1 LANGIERMRGQQ
13 ERTGPLFS
21 YVSTEE
27 RIPKSH
33 PLRQVRRLAD
43 QALDRLNPTFCR
55 LYPEGGRPSIPPE
68 QLLLALLLQAI
79 YGIRSERMLTEQL
92 DYNLLF
98 RWFVG
103 LNPDDPIWHPTTFTK
118 NRDRLLNEELMARFL
133 ELLLASPEV
142 KPLLSSEHF
151 SVDGTLLR
159 AWASHSSLERIDGGD
174 DEPPPPSG
182 GNGFGAGP
190 AKGKKRAKG
199 DFRGLLLSNQ
209 THRSSS
215 DGEARLFRKSG
226 GTGAFL
232 SYLGHCLME
241 NRHGLVVASEVTPA
255 DGYGERA
262 AAVRMARSLSGAHQ
276 KTLGADKGYDTRD
289 FVADLRISG
298 ITPHVA
304 QNIQPRRGSAIDG
317 RTVRHAGYDQSINA
331 RRRIEQVFGWIKQ
344 AAGLRQLKARGRS
357 RVGAVFRL
365 HVVAYNLIRLANLL
379 SPREVLA

>member
-1 LANGIERMRGQQ
+1 MRGQQ
-13 ERTGPLFS
+13 DRTGPLFS
-21 YVSTEE
+21 YISTED
-27 RIPKSH
+27 RIPSSH

-79 YGIRSERMLTEQL
+79 YGIRSERMLIEQL

-103 LNPDDPIWHPTTFTK
+103 LNPDDPVWHPTTFTK

-159 AWASHSSLERIDGGD
+159 AWASHGSLERIGGID
-174 DEPPPPSG
+174 DDPPSSTG
-182 GNGFGAGP
+182 GNGFGSTPG
-190 AKGKKRAKG
+190 KQKKRARG

-262 AAVRMARSLSGAHQ
+262 AALRMARALRGAHQ

-289 FVADLRISG
+289 FVADLRFAG
-298 ITPHVA
+298 VTPHVA
-304 QNIQPRRGSAIDG
+304 QNIQPRRRSAIDG
-317 RTVRHAGYDQSINA
+317 RTVRHPGYARSINA

-379 SPREVLA
+379 SPRQALA

>member
-1 LANGIERMRGQQ
+1 MRGQQ

-21 YVSTEE
+21 YVSTED

-79 YGIRSERMLTEQL
+79 YSIRSERMLIEQL

-103 LNPDDPIWHPTTFTK
+103 LNPDDPVWHPTTFTK
-118 NRDRLLNEELMARFL
+118 NRDRLLNEELMAKFL
-133 ELLLASPEV
+133 ELLLAAPEV

-159 AWASHSSLERIDGGD
+159 AWASHSSLERIDGTDD

-182 GNGFGAGP
+182 GHGFGSTP
-190 AKGKKRAKG
+190 AKRKKRAKG

-226 GTGAFL
+226 GTGAYL
-232 SYLGHCLME
+232 SYLGHCLMD

-262 AAVRMARSLSGAHQ
+262 AALRMARSLPGAHQ

-304 QNIQPRRGSAIDG
+304 QNNQSRRRSAIDG
-317 RTVRHAGYDQSINA
+317 RTVRHAGYSQSIHA
-331 RRRIEQVFGWIKQ
+331 RKRIEQVFGWIKQ
-344 AAGLRQLKARGRS
+344 AAGLRQLKVRSRS

-365 HVVAYNLIRLANLL
+365 HVVAYNLIRLAKLL
-379 SPREVLA
+379 SPQVAVA

>member
-1 LANGIERMRGQQ
+1 MRGQQ

-21 YVSTEE
+21 YISTED
-27 RIPKSH
+27 RIPASH

-43 QALDRLNPTFCR
+43 QALDRLNPTFCQ

-79 YGIRSERMLTEQL
+79 YSIRSERMLMEQL

-103 LNPDDPIWHPTTFTK
+103 LNPDDPVWHPTSFTK
-118 NRDRLLNEELMARFL
+118 NRDRLLNEELMAKFL
-133 ELLLASPEV
+133 ELLLATPEV

-159 AWASHSSLERIDGGD
+159 AWASHSSLERIEGLD
-174 DEPPPPSG
+174 DNPPPTSG
-182 GNGFGAGP
+182 GQGFGGSASS
-190 AKGKKRAKG
+190 KKRPKG

-209 THRSSS
+209 THRSST
-215 DGEARLFRKSG
+215 DDEARLFKKAPG
-226 GTGAFL
+226 VGAFL
-232 SYLGHCLME
+232 SFMGHCVME
-241 NRHGLVVASEVTPA
+241 NRNGLVVASEVSQASGTA
-255 DGYGERA
+255 ERDSA
-262 AAVRMARSLSGAHQ
+262 LRMARALNGAHQ

-289 FVADLRISG
+289 FVADLRING

-304 QNIQPRRGSAIDG
+304 QNIQARRRSAIDG
-317 RTVRHAGYDQSINA
+317 RTARHQGYAQSINA
-331 RRRIEQVFGWIKQ
+331 RKRIEQVFGWIKQ

-357 RVGAVFRL
+357 KVGAVFRL
-365 HVVAYNLIRLANLL
+365 YVVAYNLIRISNLL
-379 SPREVLA
+379 RAQGPQEVMA

>member
-1 LANGIERMRGQQ
+1 MRGQQ
-13 ERTGPLFS
+13 ERSGPLFS
-21 YVSTEE
+21 YISTED
-27 RIPKSH
+27 RIPRGH

-43 QALDRLNPTFCR
+43 LALDRLNPTFCR

-79 YGIRSERMLTEQL
+79 YGIRSERMLIEQL

-103 LNPDDPIWHPTTFTK
+103 LNPDDPVWHPTTFTK

-133 ELLLASPEV
+133 ELLMASPEV

-159 AWASHSSLERIDGGD
+159 AWASHSSLERIDGSD

-182 GNGFGAGP
+182 GHGFGSAP
-190 AKGKKRAKG
+190 VKGKKRAKG

-226 GTGAFL
+226 GTGAYL

-241 NRHGLVVASEVTPA
+241 NCHGLVVASEVTLA

-262 AAVRMARSLSGAHQ
+262 AAVRMARSLPGAHQ

-289 FVADLRISG
+289 FVADIRFAR

-304 QNIQPRRGSAIDG
+304 QNAGPRRRSAIDS
-317 RTVRHAGYDQSINA
+317 RTTRHAGYAQSVNA
-331 RRRIEQVFGWIKQ
+331 RKRIEQVFGWIKQ

-379 SPREVLA
+379 SPREVPA

>member
-1 LANGIERMRGQQ
+1 MRGQQ

-21 YVSTEE
+21 YVSTED
-27 RIPKSH
+27 RIPASH

-43 QALDRLNPTFCR
+43 QALDRLNPTFCQ

-79 YGIRSERMLTEQL
+79 YSIRSERMLMEQL

-103 LNPDDPIWHPTTFTK
+103 LNPDDPVWHPTSFTK
-118 NRDRLLNEELMARFL
+118 NRDRLLNEELMAKFL
-133 ELLLASPEV
+133 ELLLATPEV

-159 AWASHSSLERIDGGD
+159 AWASHSSLERIDGLD
-174 DEPPPPSG
+174 DNPPPPSG
-182 GNGFGAGP
+182 GQGFGGP
-190 AKGKKRAKG
+190 ASSKKRPKG

-209 THRSSS
+209 THRSST
-215 DGEARLFRKSG
+215 DDEARLFKKAPG
-226 GTGAFL
+226 VGAFL
-232 SYLGHCLME
+232 SFMGHCVME
-241 NRHGLVVASEVTPA
+241 NRNGLVVASEGSQASGTA
-255 DGYGERA
+255 ERDSA
-262 AAVRMARSLSGAHQ
+262 LRMARALKGAHQ

-289 FVADLRISG
+289 FVADLRING

-304 QNIQPRRGSAIDG
+304 QNIQARRRSAIDG
-317 RTVRHAGYDQSINA
+317 RTARHQGYAQSINA
-331 RRRIEQVFGWIKQ
+331 RKRIEQVFGWIKQ

-357 RVGAVFRL
+357 KVGAVFRL
-365 HVVAYNLIRLANLL
+365 HVVAYNLIRISNLL
-379 SPREVLA
+379 RAQGPQEVMA

>member
-1 LANGIERMRGQQ
+1 MRGQQ

-21 YVSTEE
+21 YVSTED
-27 RIPKSH
+27 RIPKGH
-33 PLRQVRRLAD
+33 PLRQVRKLAD

-79 YGIRSERMLTEQL
+79 YSIRSERMLIEQL

-103 LNPDDPIWHPTTFTK
+103 LNPDDPVWHATTFTK
-118 NRDRLLNEELMARFL
+118 NRDRLLNEELMAKFL
-133 ELLLASPEV
+133 ELLLAAPEV
-142 KPLLSSEHF
+142 NPLLSSEHF

-159 AWASHSSLERIDGGD
+159 AWASHSSLERIDGTD
-174 DEPPPPSG
+174 DEPPPSG
-182 GNGFGAGP
+182 GQGFGSVP
-190 AKGKKRAKG
+190 AKSKKRAKG

-215 DGEARLFRKSG
+215 DGEARLFRKSNS
-226 GTGAFL
+226 TGAFL
-232 SYLGHCLME
+232 SYRGHCLME

-262 AAVRMARSLSGAHQ
+262 AALQMARSLAGAHQ
-276 KTLGADKGYDTRD
+276 KTLGADKGYDTKD

-304 QNIQPRRGSAIDG
+304 QNIQARRRSAIDD
-317 RTVRHAGYDQSINA
+317 RTVRHQGYSQSINA
-331 RRRIEQVFGWIKQ
+331 RKRIEQVFGWI
-344 AAGLRQLKARGRS
+344 
-357 RVGAVFRL
+357 
-365 HVVAYNLIRLANLL
+365 
-379 SPREVLA
+379 

>member
-1 LANGIERMRGQQ
+1 MRGQQ

-21 YVSTEE
+21 YISTED
-27 RIPKSH
+27 RIPKGH

-55 LYPEGGRPSIPPE
+55 LYQEGGRPSIPPE

-79 YGIRSERMLTEQL
+79 YGIRSERMLIEQL

-103 LNPDDPIWHPTTFTK
+103 LNPDDPVWHPTTFTK
-118 NRDRLLNEELMARFL
+118 NRERLLSEELMARFL
-133 ELLLASPEV
+133 ELLMASPEV

-159 AWASHSSLERIDGGD
+159 AWASHASLERIDGSD
-174 DEPPPPSG
+174 DEPPPPGG
-182 GNGFGAGP
+182 GNGFGTAA

-226 GTGAFL
+226 GTGAYL

-262 AAVRMARSLSGAHQ
+262 AAVRMARALPGAHQ

-289 FVADLRISG
+289 FVADIRFARV
-298 ITPHVA
+298 TPHVA
-304 QNIQPRRGSAIDG
+304 QNAGPRRRSAIDG
-317 RTVRHAGYDQSINA
+317 RTTRHPGYAQSINA
-331 RRRIEQVFGWIKQ
+331 RKRIEQVFGWIKQ

>member
-1 LANGIERMRGQQ
+1 
-13 ERTGPLFS
+13 
-21 YVSTEE
+21 
-27 RIPKSH
+27 
-33 PLRQVRRLAD
+33 
-43 QALDRLNPTFCR
+43 
-55 LYPEGGRPSIPPE
+55 
-68 QLLLALLLQAI
+68 
-79 YGIRSERMLTEQL
+79 MLIEQL

-103 LNPDDPIWHPTTFTK
+103 LNPDDPVWHPTSFTK

-159 AWASHSSLERIDGGD
+159 AWASHSSLERIDGID
-174 DEPPPPSG
+174 DDSPPPSG
-182 GNGFGAGP
+182 GNGFGSTS
-190 AKGKKRAKG
+190 AKGRKRAKG

-215 DGEARLFRKSG
+215 DGEARLFRKSNS
-226 GTGAFL
+226 TGAYL

-262 AAVRMARSLSGAHQ
+262 AAVRMARSLPGAHR
-276 KTLGADKGYDTRD
+276 KTLAADKGYDTRD
-289 FVADLRISG
+289 FVTDVRFAG

-304 QNIQPRRGSAIDG
+304 QSIQARRRSAIDG
-317 RTVRHAGYDQSINA
+317 RTARHQGYGKSINA
-331 RRRIEQVFGWIKQ
+331 RKRIEQVFGWIKQ
-344 AAGLRQLKARGRS
+344 AAGLRQLKIRGRS